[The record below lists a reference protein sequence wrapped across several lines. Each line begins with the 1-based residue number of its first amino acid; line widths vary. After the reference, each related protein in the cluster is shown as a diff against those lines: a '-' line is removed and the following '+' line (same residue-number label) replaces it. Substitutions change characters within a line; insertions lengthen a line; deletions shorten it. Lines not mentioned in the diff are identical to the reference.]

1 MYCIKCGVKLA
12 DTEKQ
17 CPLCKTIVFH
27 PDILREEGEPLYP
40 GRPHTVSGKSSKLPQ
55 ILLTAGFL
63 LPILL
68 VLVSDLQFN
77 REITWSGIV
86 IGALL
91 TGYIILILP
100 FWFKKPNPVIFVPCW
115 HLAAALY
122 LHYLNFVTGGDWFLS
137 FAFPITG
144 SIALIVTA
152 VTTLLWY
159 VRRGKLYIFGGAII
173 ALGGFMLL
181 LEFLMDITFPSYTF
195 IGWSLF
201 PLVTLVLLG
210 GLLIFLGIYRP
221 ARETMEQKFFI

>member
-1 MYCIKCGVKLA
+1 MYCIKCGVELA

-17 CPLCKTIVFH
+17 CPLCKTVVFH
-27 PDILREEGEPLYP
+27 PDMLQDEGEPLYP

-77 REITWSGIV
+77 HEITWSGIV

-100 FWFKKPNPVIFVPCW
+100 SWFKKPNLVIFIPCW
-115 HLAAALY
+115 HGAVALY
-122 LHYLNFVTGGDWFLS
+122 LHYLNFVTGGNWFLS
-137 FAFPITG
+137 FAFPIVGCT
-144 SIALIVTA
+144 ALIITA
-152 VTTLLWY
+152 ATALLWY
-159 VRRGKLYIFGGAII
+159 VKRGKLYIFGGVII

-181 LEFLMDITFPSYTF
+181 LEFLMDITFPTYTF

-210 GLLIFLGIYRP
+210 CLLIFLGIYRP
-221 ARETMEQKFFI
+221 AREAMEQKFFI

>member
-1 MYCIKCGVKLA
+1 MYCVKCGVKLA

-17 CPLCKTIVFH
+17 CPLCQTIVFH
-27 PDILREEGEPLYP
+27 PDILREDGDPLFPRETYTAP
-40 GRPHTVSGKSSKLPQ
+40 GKRSQLPQ
-55 ILLTAGFL
+55 ILLTACVL

-115 HLAAALY
+115 HAAAALY
-122 LHYLNFVTGGDWFLS
+122 LHYLNFVMGGNWFLS
-137 FAFPITG
+137 FALPITG
-144 SIALIVTA
+144 AVALITTA
-152 VTTLLWY
+152 VASLLWY
-159 VRRGKLYIFGGAII
+159 VRRGKLYIFGGALI
-173 ALGGFMLL
+173 AFGGFMLL
-181 LEFLMDITFPSYTF
+181 LEFLMDITFPTYTF

-221 ARETMEQKFFI
+221 ARETMERKFFI

>member
-1 MYCIKCGVKLA
+1 MYCVKCGVKLA
-12 DTEKQ
+12 DSEKQ

-27 PDILREEGEPLYP
+27 PDILREEGEPMYP
-40 GRPHTVSGKSSKLPQ
+40 GRPHVVSGKSSKLPQ

-77 REITWSGIV
+77 RGITWSGIV

-100 FWFKKPNPVIFVPCW
+100 FWFKRPHPVIFVPCW
-115 HLAAALY
+115 HGAAALY
-122 LHYLNFVTGGDWFLS
+122 LHYLNFATGGNWFLT
-137 FAFPITG
+137 FAFPIIG
-144 SIALIVTA
+144 SIALITTA

-159 VRRGKLYIFGGAII
+159 VRRGKLYIFGGAVI

-195 IGWSLF
+195 IGWSFF

>member
-1 MYCIKCGVKLA
+1 MYCVKCGVKLA
-12 DTEKQ
+12 DTETQ

-27 PDILREEGEPLYP
+27 PDILRVEGDSLYP
-40 GRPHTVSGKSSKLPQ
+40 QISRTVPSKRSQLPQ

-77 REITWSGIV
+77 RGITWSGIV

-91 TGYIILILP
+91 TGYVILILP

-115 HLAAALY
+115 HGAVALY

-137 FAFPITG
+137 FAFPIVG
-144 SIALIVTA
+144 CIALIVTA
-152 VTTLLWY
+152 VTALLWY
-159 VRRGKLYIFGGAII
+159 VRRGKLYIFGSALI

-181 LEFLMDITFPSYTF
+181 LEFLMSISFCTYTF

-201 PLVTLVLLG
+201 PLVILVLLG